1 MKHLKK
7 FENLVEVKQDTKN
20 PETLNEVL
28 DSFSNRIESVNLD
41 DKLTLKIERE
51 NTFYRISINK
61 NDLELGTIDIQPM
74 ILRTGSYFAENNKV
88 SAEVKNL
95 HVNEE
100 FRNQHLGST
109 LIQKAIDAFGDLNLY
124 IYPNPN
130 RIKDLNENN
139 IDNYRESLIKL
150 YTRYGFE
157 KIKDDGFGMK
167 RLPDN

>member
-7 FENLVEVKQDTKN
+7 FENLVEVIQEQKN
-20 PETLNEVL
+20 PENLNEVL
-28 DSFSNRIESVNLD
+28 DSFSNRIECVNLD
-41 DKLTLKIERE
+41 DNLTLKIERE

-61 NDLELGTIDIQPM
+61 NDLELGNVDIQPM
-74 ILRTGSYFAENNKV
+74 IHRTGSYLAENNKV
-88 SAEVKNL
+88 SAEIKNL

-100 FRNQHLGST
+100 FRNNHLGSA
-109 LIQKAIDAFGDLNLY
+109 LMQKSIDVFGDLNLY

-167 RLPDN
+167 RLPDC